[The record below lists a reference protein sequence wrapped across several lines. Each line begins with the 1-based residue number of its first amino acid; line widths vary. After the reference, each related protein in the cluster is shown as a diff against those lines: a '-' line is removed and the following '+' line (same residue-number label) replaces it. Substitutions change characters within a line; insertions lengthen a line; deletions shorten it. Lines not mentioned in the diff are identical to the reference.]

1 MTITDSR
8 NRLKGEVIRMDETNL
23 INAMH
28 DVLLDYCITT
38 LRTKKAALAGH
49 KDDFT
54 AFDYGAYVGAKSMAI
69 AVLEHID
76 SQQETRKFLDRIYE
90 EARRQVDVED

>member
-1 MTITDSR
+1 MTITE
-8 NRLKGEVIRMDETNL
+8 EVIRMDKTNL

-28 DVLLDYCITT
+28 DVLLNYCITT

-54 AFDYGAYVGAKSMAI
+54 AFDYGAYIGAKNMAI
-69 AVLEHID
+69 TVLEHIS
-76 SQQETRKFLDRIYE
+76 SQEETRKFLDKIYE
-90 EARRQVDVED
+90 EARRQVEDED

>member
-1 MTITDSR
+1 MTITE
-8 NRLKGEVIRMDETNL
+8 EVIRMDKTNL

-69 AVLEHID
+69 TVLEHID
-76 SQQETRKFLDRIYE
+76 SQQETRKFLDMIYV
-90 EARRQVDVED
+90 EARREVDDEG